1 MSRKTSPKKPR
12 VALLFRYGAAEHTT
26 FLPALEALA
35 KNLAHTHEVHH
46 IGMNSPLRIP
56 DGLRASLHVRKLPF
70 TVRRKSTFDK
80 FFKAAVWIA
89 LLPFIAVWLRLRGY
103 WGVFVDEAVP
113 LTAPI
118 LRLFFGRRVAF
129 TLHDFFV
136 DIYLEPNRLLRPA
149 GRFIKW
155 IDRSAWRTLPLILCR
170 VEAAK
175 RRLVSAG
182 FDPARIVVACDP
194 CDLTLFSPGDRA
206 AARRELGLPADAFI
220 LVHHGVMHPNKGN
233 DRLIRA
239 AARLRETL
247 PDLLLLLVGD
257 GPAMGGLRKLC
268 AELGCES
275 AVRFTGWV
283 PDIATVSRYLQAS
296 DAAVALRIGQPGDH
310 FHVTSTLAH
319 NLATGLPTLAARLE
333 GFAEIVQDGRN
344 GLLFD
349 PAVGE
354 EFDAAL
360 TRLHADAH
368 LRGELAANG
377 RRTALRL
384 FDVDRV
390 AATMAGALRSMMNDE
405 PPGDRSEQRG
415 QAQPE
420 QPGPPGD
427 RA

>member
-1 MSRKTSPKKPR
+1 M
-12 VALLFRYGAAEHTT
+12 
-26 FLPALEALA
+26 
-35 KNLAHTHEVHH
+35 
-46 IGMNSPLRIP
+46 
-56 DGLRASLHVRKLPF
+56 
-70 TVRRKSTFDK
+70 
-80 FFKAAVWIA
+80 
-89 LLPFIAVWLRLRGY
+89 
-103 WGVFVDEAVP
+103 FVDEAVP

-136 DIYLEPNRLLRPA
+136 DIYLEPKPLLRPA

-194 CDLTLFSPGDRA
+194 CDLALFSPGDRA
-206 AARRELGLPADAFI
+206 AARRELDLPPGAFI

-233 DRLIRA
+233 DRLVRA

-257 GPAMGGLRKLC
+257 SPAMGGLRKLC
-268 AELGCES
+268 VELGCES
-275 AVRFTGWV
+275 SVRFTGWV
-283 PDIATVSRYLQAS
+283 PDIATVSDAYQAS

-319 NLATGLPTLAARLE
+319 NLATGLHAGRAPG
-333 GFAEIVQDGRN
+333 GFRRDRAGRPERPA
-344 GLLFD
+344 LR
-349 PAVGE
+349 PAVGD

-360 TRLHADAH
+360 TRLHADAR
-368 LRGELAANG
+368 LRDELAANG

-384 FDVDRV
+384 FDVERV
-390 AATMAGALRSMMNDE
+390 AATMAGARC
-405 PPGDRSEQRG
+405 G
-415 QAQPE
+415 Q
-420 QPGPPGD
+420 
-427 RA
+427 